1 MSRLPRR
8 ILEKIPFPMP
18 CLWLVMLV
26 FGLLLGACSPILPPQ
41 VDEATPQTTRTRAV
55 LPTLIPTA
63 APQPEQ
69 TATPDALDDLRG
81 LEIRLLHPWTGSLA
95 AALENAV
102 RDFNQ
107 GNEWGIRVRAES
119 SGSSM
124 VLAQRMENS
133 PSAEPI
139 ADLII
144 APSENL
150 LFWHAHGNRIRPLN
164 DFLLDPR
171 WGLSEAR
178 RADYPLAFWQQD
190 QAEGQQLGIPA
201 LRTARV
207 FFYNLSWASELGFSR
222 PPETLDEFR
231 QHACTAAR
239 ANNTDRTGSNDGTGG
254 WMVDTD
260 GWTIYA
266 WLKSFGLNNPLR
278 GEPVRLSFNHPQ
290 TLQAGEFLR
299 GMVDEGCAFFGRI
312 PPEEAFATRR
322 ALYFSASLL
331 DIPVLTATLQ
341 RLGSQ
346 DVWMAL
352 PFPVSD
358 RPVVVVGGLS
368 YGILR
373 SQPERELAAWLFIR
387 WMTQPEVQAALLQS
401 GGGLPLGA
409 ASANLA
415 QEDMRQKY
423 PAWGTALQW
432 IPIAQPLPVSGEWR
446 FARFIL
452 EDAFWQALQYYVPP
466 EQIPAVLNQID
477 PTLREVVERHTGQA
491 RP

>member
-8 ILEKIPFPMP
+8 ILEKIPYSMP
-18 CLWLVMLV
+18 RLWLGLVV
-26 FGLLLGACSPILPPQ
+26 FGLLLSACSPILPPQ
-41 VDEATPQTTRTRAV
+41 VDEATPQPTRTRAA
-55 LPTLIPTA
+55 LPTLLQTA
-63 APQPEQ
+63 SPQPAQ
-69 TATPDALDDLRG
+69 TLTPDALDDLRG
-81 LEIRLLHPWTGSLA
+81 LEVRLLYPWTGSLA
-95 AALENAV
+95 AELEKAV

-107 GNEWGIRVRAES
+107 NNEWGIRLQAES

-124 VLAQRMENS
+124 VLAQRLENS
-133 PSAEPI
+133 PLAEPI

-150 LFWHAHGNRIRPLN
+150 LFWHAHGSRVRPLN

-178 RADYPLAFWQQD
+178 RADFPLAFWQQD
-190 QAEGQQLGIPA
+190 QADGQQLGIPA

-239 ANNTDRTGSNDGTGG
+239 ANNTDRTGSNDGSGG
-254 WMVDTD
+254 WMLDTD

-266 WLKSFGLNNPLR
+266 WLKSFGFNNPLV
-278 GEPVRLSFNHPQ
+278 GEPARLSFNQPQ

-322 ALYFSASLL
+322 ALFFSASLL
-331 DIPVLTATLQ
+331 DIPVLSATMQ
-341 RLGSQ
+341 RLSSQ
-346 DVWMAL
+346 DVWMVL
-352 PFPVSD
+352 PFPLSD

-387 WMTQPEVQAALLQS
+387 WMTRPEVQAAMLQA
-401 GGGLPLGA
+401 GGGYPLGA
-409 ASANLA
+409 ASASLA
-415 QEDMRQKY
+415 QEVMRQKY
-423 PAWGTALQW
+423 PAWGPTLQW

-452 EDAFWQALQYYVPP
+452 EDAFWQALQYYLPP

-477 PTLREVVERHTGQA
+477 PTLREVVERYTGQA
-491 RP
+491 SP